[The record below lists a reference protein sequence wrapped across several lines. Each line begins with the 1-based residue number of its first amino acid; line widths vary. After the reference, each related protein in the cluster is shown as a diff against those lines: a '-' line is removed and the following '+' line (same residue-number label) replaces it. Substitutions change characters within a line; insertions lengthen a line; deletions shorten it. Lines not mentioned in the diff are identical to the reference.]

1 MTPSALSVARAGKP
15 LGILIGIGF
24 RSALWAIMGH
34 GSIRT
39 FDGYTVRL
47 TFQKKPFGQRL
58 AHKIPATFD
67 DAMTHD
73 PDDSPWLHLTC

>member
-1 MTPSALSVARAGKP
+1 
-15 LGILIGIGF
+15 
-24 RSALWAIMGH
+24 MGH